1 MEFTNKL
8 PQIHCQLI
16 SEQEYQEM
24 NQYSQAAYLSG
35 LVRKVRQQSAFESLK
50 LIAQLERLDMTAIL
64 AARIAK
70 GIWKINF
77 SCTLFN
83 ECFATKGRD
92 ASNKSKDFDRV
103 HDIISRYQECCLDY
117 TEACISSCKRDYSL
131 AYKIPLRAKSKRS
144 KAIER

>member
-16 SEQEYQEM
+16 SDQEYQEM

-50 LIAQLERLDMTAIL
+50 LIAQLEHLDMTAIL

-77 SCTLFN
+77 PSTCSMNALPPKAVMP
-83 ECFATKGRD
+83 ATK
-92 ASNKSKDFDRV
+92 AKILIKWM
-103 HDIISRYQECCLDY
+103 
-117 TEACISSCKRDYSL
+117 ISS
-131 AYKIPLRAKSKRS
+131 AVIKSVV
-144 KAIER
+144 